1 MMRKGEI
8 TRSPSWA
15 NATIRFAM
23 TSFAISRPPLR
34 SVWQAFSNAAPIARM
49 LSGPNTESRTREK
62 AVPTGLLRWFCLAYF
77 APNRCRD
84 QPQKRPVVQSHGIT
98 LSFHREVADASR
110 ELVGP
115 DVTDAVSFE
124 SYPRF
129 IKGGF
134 QDYKGLGIK
143 RSTADSKHVPSLRSR
158 LLGNNVLWS
167 LPQKVV
173 ESLELTGTSGN
184 LSKSRPSN
192 IAGPQGTGALRSLL
206 SPDEDGAAKCAG
218 ISKITSG
225 CLTPMTSSFY
235 SPPSI

>member
-1 MMRKGEI
+1 M
-8 TRSPSWA
+8 
-15 NATIRFAM
+15 
-23 TSFAISRPPLR
+23 
-34 SVWQAFSNAAPIARM
+34 
-49 LSGPNTESRTREK
+49 
-62 AVPTGLLRWFCLAYF
+62 
-77 APNRCRD
+77 
-84 QPQKRPVVQSHGIT
+84 QSHGIT
-98 LSFHREVADASR
+98 LSFHGEMADSSR
-110 ELVGP
+110 ELAGP

-134 QDYKGLGIK
+134 QDYEGLGIK

-192 IAGPQGTGALRSLL
+192 PRGELLDQRSNQAQEFLLVWSVASRDEQGADLNVGDLAT
-206 SPDEDGAAKCAG
+206 
-218 ISKITSG
+218 
-225 CLTPMTSSFY
+225 
-235 SPPSI
+235 